1 MLIDEIRTD
10 EDCERERK
18 RAMEIANAA
27 QWKANLQPFVP
38 WCDAC
43 FKPHNV
49 GECPHCGHDQKR
61 KGVADRAGYRVRVD
75 WLGSRQLC
83 CRMLV
88 EEQRLWL
95 QYNYGEVLG
104 L

>member
-1 MLIDEIRTD
+1 MSSHEQDKKTAEYERQAK
-10 EDCERERK
+10 EREDK
-18 RAMEIANAA
+18 
-27 QWKANLQPFVP
+27 K
-38 WCDAC
+38 
-43 FKPHNV
+43 H
-49 GECPHCGHDQKR
+49 
-61 KGVADRAGYRVRVD
+61 KGVAERAGYRVRVD
-75 WLGSRQLC
+75 WLGSRALC